1 MITQPLVYSIM
12 FISKIY
18 YKMITMN
25 LSKQQTLDT
34 DPKAIQQINVTASL
48 RSNRK
53 QNNFFNIEEA
63 KESTLNFSEEIEYC
77 ECCCTT

>member
-1 MITQPLVYSIM
+1 
-12 FISKIY
+12 
-18 YKMITMN
+18 MN